1 LFPQQKL
8 MGKCLVLGAIALLAG
23 VGTYASPAAAAVV
36 VVGNRT
42 AGKIEFTILRADNQE
57 RQSLAAGD
65 LMPIP
70 TIGPVGLAFSAG
82 KAKRYLLQPNCVYYF
97 LNGDEGI
104 DLRQM
109 FLEAGGEKNP
119 ATAKPLPN
127 RPGPAPPASASAVYT
142 IPVKILADDHEP
154 RVQEVWEKR
163 IRHRLAEA
171 SDIFEHYCRVRFQ
184 VVAVGSW
191 SSNEKN
197 FMFDKALTD
206 FEQKVRPAPARLAI
220 GFTGRYQWLPGE
232 KHAGG
237 TRSPLHPYIL
247 IRESFP
253 GAGEAE
259 RLEFLVHEM
268 GHYLGAVHTPDVNS
282 VMRPVLGDRRAR
294 AVSFRIGFDGP
305 NTLIMNLI
313 VENLRTRPAANL
325 FQLSPETKVPLATA
339 YAFYARAMPKDPG
352 MTTNLAL
359 LGFNVV
365 RPRGGQNAATGGV
378 PAPVT
383 PDSKGQPGSGDKQ
396 VRP

>member
-1 LFPQQKL
+1 MAAL
-8 MGKCLVLGAIALLAG
+8 MRKCLVLGAIAFLAG
-23 VGTYASPAAAAVV
+23 LGTHASPAAAAVV
-36 VVGNRT
+36 VVDNHT
-42 AGKIEFTILRADNQE
+42 AAKIEFTILRADSKE
-57 RQSLAAGD
+57 KQSLAAGD
-65 LMPIP
+65 LLPIP
-70 TIGPVGLAFSAG
+70 TTGPVGLAFSAG
-82 KAKRYLLQPNCVYYF
+82 KSRPYLLQPNCVYYF
-97 LNGDEGI
+97 LNGDQGI
-104 DLRQM
+104 DLKQM
-109 FLEAGGEKNP
+109 FLEAEGEKSR
-119 ATAKPLPN
+119 AAAKPLPN
-127 RPGPAPPASASAVYT
+127 RPGPAPPAAASAVYT

-191 SSNEKN
+191 SSDEKN
-197 FMFDKALTD
+197 FMFEKALVD
-206 FEQKVRPAPARLAI
+206 FEKKVRPAPARLAI

-232 KHAGG
+232 RHAGG

-247 IRESFP
+247 VRESFP
-253 GAGEAE
+253 GASEAE
-259 RLEFLVHEM
+259 RLEFIVHEM
-268 GHYLGAVHTPDVNS
+268 GHYLGAVHTTDINS

-294 AVSFRIGFDGP
+294 AVSFRIGFDAP

-313 VENLRTRPAANL
+313 VENLRAHPVANL
-325 FQLSPETKVPLATA
+325 FQLSPETKVPLGTA

-352 MTTNLAL
+352 MVQNLAL

-365 RPRGGQNAATGGV
+365 RPRAGPNAATGGV
-378 PAPVT
+378 AAPAT